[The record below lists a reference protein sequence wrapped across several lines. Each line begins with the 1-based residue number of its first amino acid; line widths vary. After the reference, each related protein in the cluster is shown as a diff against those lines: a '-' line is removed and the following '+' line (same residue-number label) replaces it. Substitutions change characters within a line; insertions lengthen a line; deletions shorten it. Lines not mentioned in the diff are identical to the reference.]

1 MLKDVPK
8 DALKTFKE
16 NLLHLKKKIAY
27 ATNLDT
33 RQNNN
38 IITPANKTDLNLS
51 EKIAKFHDVLN
62 EDNT

>member
-1 MLKDVPK
+1 MPK

-16 NLLHLKKKIAY
+16 NLLHSKKKIVH

-38 IITPANKTDLNLS
+38 IITAANKSDLNLS
-51 EKIAKFHDVLN
+51 KKIAKFHDV
-62 EDNT
+62 

>member
-16 NLLHLKKKIAY
+16 NLLHSKKKIVH

-38 IITPANKTDLNLS
+38 IITAANKSDLNLS
-51 EKIAKFHDVLN
+51 EKIAKFHDV
-62 EDNT
+62 

>member
-1 MLKDVPK
+1 MPK

-16 NLLHLKKKIAY
+16 NLLHSKKKIVH

-38 IITPANKTDLNLS
+38 IITAANKSDLNLS
-51 EKIAKFHDVLN
+51 EKIAKFHDVWN

>member
-16 NLLHLKKKIAY
+16 NLLHSKKKVAY

>member
-1 MLKDVPK
+1 MPK

-16 NLLHLKKKIAY
+16 NLLHSKKKIVH

-38 IITPANKTDLNLS
+38 IITAANKSDLNLS
-51 EKIAKFHDVLN
+51 KKIAKFHDVWN